1 MVLALMAL
9 AVLVTTA
16 VADEVDDLILDLKY
30 GSPDVR
36 EEAALALGQIGDEKA
51 VDPLIKALDDE
62 VSWVRMR
69 AAIALGE
76 INDSKAI
83 DPLIKALKDES
94 PYVRMYAASS
104 LVYLGKTEYLSQ
116 VLTALKNENEDV
128 RVEAAITLGE
138 IGDTRAVDPLIE
150 ALRDESD
157 FVRMFAASALGEIGD
172 PSAFEPLTVALRDG
186 YWQVREEAAIAL
198 GKIGDVRAIEPLTYR
213 ASNDANSNVRG
224 AALEALEK
232 LEADEETSS
241 QVNDSNEISTTS
253 DECEVPFSEILTD
266 SNEEKIFTSD
276 SPLQLAE
283 GYELAIKEIDL
294 SSDNVSLELYKNGDL
309 VDKGVISAVW
319 GLSTAE
325 DRTYRYKIDF
335 NGAEI
340 LIIEVGFKNAFPGN
354 EKLLATVDRIW
365 QISDTSAMQ
374 EALA

>member
-1 MVLALMAL
+1 MKLKAILCGLALTML
-9 AVLVTTA
+9 AFPA

-36 EEAALALGQIGDEKA
+36 EDAALALGQIGDEKA

-62 VSWVRMR
+62 VSWVRMW
-69 AAIALGE
+69 AVIALGE
-76 INDSKAI
+76 IGDTRAV

-104 LVYLGKTEYLSQ
+104 LVNLGKTEYLSQ

-138 IGDTRAVDPLIE
+138 IGDTRAIDPLIE
-150 ALRDESD
+150 ALKDESD
-157 FVRMFAASALGEIGD
+157 VVRMCAASALGEIGD
-172 PSAFEPLTVALRDG
+172 SSAFEPLTVALRDR
-186 YWQVREEAAIAL
+186 YWQVREEAATAL
-198 GKIGDVRAIEPLTYR
+198 GKIGDVKAIEPLTYR
-213 ASNDANSNVRG
+213 ASNDAHLKVRE
-224 AALEALEK
+224 AALEALER
-232 LEADEETSS
+232 LEVDEETSS

-253 DECEVPFSEILTD
+253 DECGVPFSEILID
-266 SNEEKIFTSD
+266 SNEQKIFTSD

-294 SSDNVSLELYKNGDL
+294 SGNNVSLELYKNGDL
-309 VDKGVISAVW
+309 VDEGVISAFR
-319 GLSTAE
+319 GLAAAE
-325 DRTYRYKIDF
+325 DRTYRYKFDF
-335 NGAEI
+335 NGTEI

-365 QISDTSAMQ
+365 QTSDTPTI
-374 EALA
+374 